1 MIICNLTGKNE
12 ISTERVNI
20 KMHDAQEEGIIIVND
35 SKLVNKTGNPSDNAF
50 MYGLMGNDEDV
61 YRKGKLSAIR
71 RSDIKFNVI
80 KETSENPLIL
90 TISDSIGLYPGVE
103 CDLRLF
109 VDDGL
114 IYAMLISGI
123 CMVGGVELA
132 RCTTATTYG
141 KNPVMY
147 SASMLVDL
155 LSKMYKDKDSGYDY
169 SKDIISNL
177 VIEVSSKTTYNSRRA
192 TQDIF
197 FINKEGLVESRK
209 VYEQEKLRKEMEEEA
224 HRKEIQEATKRI
236 REENARREKERL
248 EGKNKPKQERKRKEV
263 FEETSVGAADF
274 LRMVSEI
281 ANNQ

>member
-12 ISTERVNI
+12 INTKKVNI
-20 KMHDAQEEGIIIVND
+20 KMNDAQEEGIIVVND
-35 SKLVNKTGNPSDNAF
+35 SKLVNKAGNPEDNAF
-50 MYGLMGNDEDV
+50 MYGLMGSEEEV
-61 YRKGKLSAIR
+61 YRKGKLSAVR
-71 RSDIKFNVI
+71 RSDIKFIVI
-80 KETSENPLIL
+80 KETPENPLIL

-109 VDDGL
+109 IDDGL

-147 SASMLVDL
+147 SADTLVSL

-169 SKDIISNL
+169 SGDIISNL

-209 VYEQEKLRKEMEEEA
+209 IYEQEKLRKEIEEEA
-224 HRKEIQEATKRI
+224 HRKEMQEATKRI
-236 REENARREKERL
+236 REENARREKEKL

-263 FEETSVGAADF
+263 FEETTVGAADF

>member
-20 KMHDAQEEGIIIVND
+20 KMHDAQEEGIIVVND
-35 SKLVNKTGNPSDNAF
+35 SKLVNKTGSPGDNAF
-50 MYGLMGNDEDV
+50 MYGLMGNDEDI

-71 RSDIKFNVI
+71 RSDIKFTVI
-80 KETSENPLIL
+80 KETPENPLIL

-109 VDDGL
+109 IDDGL

-132 RCTTATTYG
+132 RCTTVTTYG

-147 SASMLVDL
+147 SASMLADL

-169 SKDIISNL
+169 SEDIISNL
-177 VIEVSSKTTYNSRRA
+177 VIEISSETTYNSRRA

-224 HRKEIQEATKRI
+224 HRKEMQEATKRV
-236 REENARREKERL
+236 REENARREREKL